1 MTKFLDSCRD
11 KKKIDFIKQDWINE
25 FNEIK
30 KDGNSNQKNNSLNKR
45 KFKIKIKY

>member
-1 MTKFLDSCRD
+1 MTKFLDNFKD
-11 KKKIDFIKQDWINE
+11 KKKIDFMKQGWINE